1 MEKHKYL
8 ITVDVENDE
17 VYIDLHQDK
26 SIREAMHASNRENNN
41 VCFAITP
48 ENALELAKG
57 LIDIAYTGK
66 IIDKA
71 IAKVELDLKDNE
83 ES

>member
-1 MEKHKYL
+1 MKKYKYL
-8 ITVDVENDE
+8 ITVDVENEE
-17 VYIDLHQDK
+17 VHLDLHQDK
-26 SIREAMHASNRENNN
+26 SIAEAMPADKLG
-41 VCFAITP
+41 FAITP

-66 IIDKA
+66 TIDKA
-71 IAKVELDLKDNE
+71 IAKVELDLKDEE